1 MIIYIL
7 NQKQIIELPVGSG
20 GGFKYGNKSYNKILG
35 IGIPD
40 LLMNL
45 MSCHG
50 FLRNKNS
57 IVILKCSKKMLE
69 YYFSKVFT
77 ILECNNNNLEKL
89 SNEVKDRIYA

>member
-1 MIIYIL
+1 MFVLIIYIL

-50 FLRNKNS
+50 LLKNENS
-57 IVILKCSKKMLE
+57 VVIFKFSKRMLE
-69 YYFSKVFT
+69 YYLSKLFT
-77 ILECNNNNLEKL
+77 LLECNTNNLAKL
-89 SNEVKDRIYA
+89 PN